1 MIPPPVLLIRAS
13 ALLQP
18 SSHLPAL
25 FEVVTTTMLDPKHSR
40 RRQQHALPA
49 QPTCYSETATDI
61 GCHQK
66 NQSRIPLVSHTTTAR
81 QWGGQVKS
89 PREGFCEIFRITVCS
104 LKNTSHAKGPKM
116 HPTSVDVIPPHT
128 SPWRGMQ
135 VLSYRLQHELK
146 SYDQCRRLLT
156 YCRSPKES
164 KEHTIQLP
172 LDPHP
177 WPKSW
182 RDPNTKLMSPVH
194 VIRKF
199 ASGNIPH

>member
-104 LKNTSHAKGPKM
+104 LKKHFARQRPKDASHQCGCDSAPHFPLAWNAG
-116 HPTSVDVIPPHT
+116 VILQAAT
-128 SPWRGMQ
+128 RTE
-135 VLSYRLQHELK
+135 VL
-146 SYDQCRRLLT
+146 
-156 YCRSPKES
+156 
-164 KEHTIQLP
+164 
-172 LDPHP
+172 
-177 WPKSW
+177 
-182 RDPNTKLMSPVH
+182 
-194 VIRKF
+194 
-199 ASGNIPH
+199 

>member
-18 SSHLPAL
+18 SSHLPAF

-89 PREGFCEIFRITVCS
+89 RGLLRDFPDNCMLSEEHFARQRP
-104 LKNTSHAKGPKM
+104 KNASHQCGCDSAPHFPLAWNAG
-116 HPTSVDVIPPHT
+116 VILQAAT
-128 SPWRGMQ
+128 RTE
-135 VLSYRLQHELK
+135 VL
-146 SYDQCRRLLT
+146 
-156 YCRSPKES
+156 
-164 KEHTIQLP
+164 
-172 LDPHP
+172 
-177 WPKSW
+177 
-182 RDPNTKLMSPVH
+182 
-194 VIRKF
+194 
-199 ASGNIPH
+199 